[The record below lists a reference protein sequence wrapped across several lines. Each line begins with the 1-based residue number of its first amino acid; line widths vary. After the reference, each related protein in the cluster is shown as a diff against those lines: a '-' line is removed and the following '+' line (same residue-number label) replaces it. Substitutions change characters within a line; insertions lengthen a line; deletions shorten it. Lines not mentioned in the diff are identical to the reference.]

1 MKPAPHFLRPRS
13 AVVFDCTRRML
24 AGTNLCIR
32 KFATSVAKHYF
43 ETVEPDLLGNRP
55 VPFKWGLLTD
65 DIFKAEKH
73 NAQQLGRYMDGTIKA
88 MPADLEDAWVLSLPE
103 PYRSECERELA
114 ERRGRMADKRLE
126 ASVPGQVVG
135 LGELSREFGDLLQAL
150 APALA
155 DGALTDADL
164 PHAKRILNESDDLI
178 AAVMSIR
185 RQVTEL
191 LPGEGRPHA

>member
-1 MKPAPHFLRPRS
+1 MTPAPHFLRPRS
-13 AVVFDCTRRML
+13 AVIFDFTRRML
-24 AGTNLCIR
+24 DQTAMCTR
-32 KFATSVAKHYF
+32 KFATRVAEQY
-43 ETVEPDLLGNRP
+43 VALVAPDARQ
-55 VPFKWGLLTD
+55 VPFRLGVTGD
-65 DIFKAEKH
+65 DLFKAERH

-88 MPADLEDAWVLSLPE
+88 LPADLEDAWVLSLAE

-126 ASVPGQVVG
+126 SSVPGQLVG

-155 DGALTDADL
+155 DGALTEADL

-191 LPGEGRPHA
+191 LPGEGGPHA

>member
-13 AVVFDCTRRML
+13 AVIFDYTRRML

-55 VPFKWGLLTD
+55 VPFKLGLLTD

-88 MPADLEDAWVLSLPE
+88 MPADLEDSWVLSLPE
-103 PYRSECERELA
+103 SYRSDCERDLA
-114 ERRGRMADKRLE
+114 MRRGRVAEKRME
-126 ASVPGQVVG
+126 ETQFAQAVG

-155 DGALTDADL
+155 DGSLTDADL

-178 AAVMSIR
+178 AAVMSVR

-191 LPGEGRPHA
+191 LPGAGGSHA